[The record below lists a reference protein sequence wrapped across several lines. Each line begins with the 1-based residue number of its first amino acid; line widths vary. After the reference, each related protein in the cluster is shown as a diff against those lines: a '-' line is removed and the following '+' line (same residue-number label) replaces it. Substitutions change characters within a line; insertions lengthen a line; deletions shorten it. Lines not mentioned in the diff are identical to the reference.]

1 MLAVYYIV
9 ICFLLNSISTILSA
23 IVLHVNGVTG
33 HHNNLCPCM
42 TSSTSLVHPA
52 HDSNVITV
60 RPSSSSKQNTTTSLT
75 ADRTDQSATTPGHD
89 GKWVRLA
96 ATIDR
101 VLFVIF
107 LVATIIASI
116 VYLVVILEGSDS
128 RPTTWQFR

>member
-33 HHNNLCPCM
+33 HHKNICPCI

-52 HDSNVITV
+52 HDSEVFTV
-60 RPSSSSKQNTTTSLT
+60 RPNSISKQNTTTSLT
-75 ADRTDQSATTPGHD
+75 ANQTDQSATTPGKD
-89 GKWVRLA
+89 EKWVRLA
-96 ATIDR
+96 AAIDR

-107 LVATIIASI
+107 LVATIIASL
-116 VYLVVILEGSDS
+116 VYLVLILEGSDS
-128 RPTTWQFR
+128 RPTWQFH